1 MDPQQTQQEKEA
13 AVSSE
18 GEQRQRQ
25 HLLAVY
31 AEQIVPSV
39 VSAVASHGHDNVWLV
54 CGDGGQVHT
63 SALLLAFLSP
73 WLGELLK
80 DSLKDAGEAELCLI
94 LPHVQAGRVRAVLDS
109 VLSREE
115 QVDGAEIREI
125 FSPFC
130 TGGLNN
136 SSINGITSLYA
147 GQHSAFLPFP
157 AKVEINDND
166 HYVKHEPV
174 CEVDLGVL
182 PIKIKLGTS
191 EHSNASIG
199 RKRKLKRQSILIKEI
214 FSPSCSEGL
223 NNSTDIGISSL
234 CAGEDDAFLP
244 FPQAIVTVSDPYSE
258 EAYSRHNTQHK
269 QIHAIETVACDCE
282 PDWKT
287 NTDKNFHLKCVHMG
301 HFGCEL
307 CYRTFLFEEVF
318 KSHMELNH
326 SVANEYG
333 TVVDIPAHTH
343 ISVKTN
349 LAVGETFAS
358 KEEAQNQVQQFSDSN
373 FSPLVIQS
381 SGRGRN
387 RTQRMSYKC
396 PYGIMRKSES
406 TGKRQI
412 THKYV
417 GCPVIL
423 NINQQ
428 ANGAFVV
435 RKAEL
440 EHKEHDVGE
449 EAYAGYNK
457 KLSKDQEEAVNA
469 FLVTEPSNREVSM
482 FLNDLTSKRYS
493 TRDAAFI
500 VRKLKIKYSKT
511 ST

>member
-1 MDPQQTQQEKEA
+1 MYPQQTQEEEDA
-13 AVSSE
+13 AVSE
-18 GEQRQRQ
+18 GEHLQRQ
-25 HLLAVY
+25 HLQAVY

-94 LPHVQAGRVRAVLDS
+94 LPHVQAGRVRAVLDR

-125 FSPFC
+125 FSP
-130 TGGLNN
+130 GGHNN
-136 SSINGITSLYA
+136 SLCA
-147 GQHSAFLPFP
+147 GEGDAFLPFP
-157 AKVEINDND
+157 PAKVENTD

-174 CEVDLGVL
+174 CEVELGVI
-182 PIKIKLGTS
+182 PVKLGTV
-191 EHSNASIG
+191 ECSNATNG
-199 RKRKLKRQSILIKEI
+199 RKRKLKRQSAIITPLDGLEGASGEQSRKLETLKKGKYVPMTPVIKLCTHCGEQ
-214 FSPSCSEGL
+214 F
-223 NNSTDIGISSL
+223 TIS
-234 CAGEDDAFLP
+234 D
-244 FPQAIVTVSDPYSE
+244 TKSE

-269 QIHAIETVACDCE
+269 QIHAIETVACECE

-326 SVANEYG
+326 SMANEYG
-333 TVVDIPAHTH
+333 TAEDIPAHTH

-373 FSPLVIQS
+373 FSPLVIRS
-381 SGRGRN
+381 SGTR
-387 RTQRMSYKC
+387 RMSYKC
-396 PYGIMRKSES
+396 PYGIMKKSES

-435 RKAEL
+435 KKAEL

-500 VRKLKIKYSKT
+500 VRKLKKKDSKT

>member
-1 MDPQQTQQEKEA
+1 MYPQQTQEEEDA
-13 AVSSE
+13 AVSE
-18 GEQRQRQ
+18 GEHLQRQ
-25 HLLAVY
+25 HLQAVY

-94 LPHVQAGRVRAVLDS
+94 LPHVQAGRVRAVLDR

-125 FSPFC
+125 FSP
-130 TGGLNN
+130 GGHNN
-136 SSINGITSLYA
+136 SLCA
-147 GQHSAFLPFP
+147 GEGDAFLPFP
-157 AKVEINDND
+157 PAKVENTD

-174 CEVDLGVL
+174 CEVELGVL
-182 PIKIKLGTS
+182 PIKIKLGTA

-199 RKRKLKRQSILIKEI
+199 RKRKLKRKSILIKEI
-214 FSPSCSEGL
+214 FSPYCSEGL

-244 FPQAIVTVSDPYSE
+244 FPQAKVKITDHYSE

-373 FSPLVIQS
+373 FSPLVIRS
-381 SGRGRN
+381 SAGEKRHSKDELQVSLRN
-387 RTQRMSYKC
+387 YEEIRIY
-396 PYGIMRKSES
+396 
-406 TGKRQI
+406 
-412 THKYV
+412 
-417 GCPVIL
+417 
-423 NINQQ
+423 
-428 ANGAFVV
+428 
-435 RKAEL
+435 
-440 EHKEHDVGE
+440 GE
-449 EAYAGYNK
+449 EADNSQICW
-457 KLSKDQEEAVNA
+457 LS
-469 FLVTEPSNREVSM
+469 
-482 FLNDLTSKRYS
+482 RY
-493 TRDAAFI
+493 I
-500 VRKLKIKYSKT
+500 EY
-511 ST
+511 